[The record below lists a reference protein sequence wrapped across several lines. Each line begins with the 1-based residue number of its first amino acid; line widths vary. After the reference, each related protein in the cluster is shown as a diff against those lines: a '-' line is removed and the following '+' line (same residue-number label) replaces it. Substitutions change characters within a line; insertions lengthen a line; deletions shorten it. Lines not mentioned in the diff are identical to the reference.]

1 MSPDSLAIVPGYSLG
16 FFTLGSS
23 LQEVLSAIK
32 EDKTHYPTIELS
44 FSQTKPL
51 STPVAVGL
59 PQNGLRLRFDGSDQ
73 RLRLIEVVDPT
84 KTKITFK
91 GSELAKRQDEPAA
104 FKRIYQLFGASYP
117 GEYIQPDVGSRTG
130 TYILSWPGIAFNFPL
145 QHSAWSP
152 EKDHVSLLGSH
163 AAQPATHIAV
173 FEGNSW
179 PEARGSLFV
188 KTPTGPR
195 TAAIAS
201 QPRDFLPAELEWA
214 SVKDAGE
221 ISFVRRA
228 PALPFNLVLGQ
239 TTPQDLLT
247 ELGPPNAFHKREPQS
262 RPEQPVIN
270 RRGSNARSL
279 QNGFHS
285 TPPSSYGSTGTDTF
299 ETDFQDSADVD
310 DDPSEKASREVFWC
324 YFGHGLDILV
334 GPPSGDVSGNE
345 HVPVTP
351 VAASPH
357 LVVLRVVV
365 HGNVPGSYAF
375 NRHRRLRWALDLQGT
390 SSTLTSEHS
399 FDDIKPDLMQAF
411 HGARPESEFGRGKV
425 VNRSWGGGS
434 TESSFNLMNTE
445 DADMVASAE
454 GSEEWIRNTFLHNL
468 GGGLTFEVASNG
480 AITALT
486 VS

>member
-1 MSPDSLAIVPGYSLG
+1 MSSDPLAIVPGHSLG
-16 FFTLGSS
+16 DLTLGSS
-23 LQEVLSAIK
+23 LHEILSTIK
-32 EDKTHYPTIELS
+32 EDKTRYPTIDLS
-44 FSQTKPL
+44 FAQSKPL
-51 STPVAVGL
+51 SSPIVVGL

-84 KTKITFK
+84 KTRIAYK

-117 GEYIQPDVGSRTG
+117 GEYIKPAAASRTG

-145 QHSAWSP
+145 QHSAWAP
-152 EKDHVSLLGSH
+152 DKDHVSLLGSH
-163 AAQPATHIAV
+163 AAQPATQIAV

-195 TAAIAS
+195 TAAVAS
-201 QPRDFLPAELEWA
+201 QPRDLLPAELEWA
-214 SVKDAGE
+214 SVRDAGQ
-221 ISFVRRA
+221 ISFIRRP
-228 PALPFNLVLGQ
+228 PALPFDLVLGQ

-247 ELGPPNAFHKREPQS
+247 ELGPPNATHKREPHIQ
-262 RPEQPVIN
+262 PEQSVPN

-279 QNGFHS
+279 QNGFHHS

-310 DDPSEKASREVFWC
+310 EDPSEKASREVFWC

-334 GPPSGDVSGNE
+334 GPPSSEGPAEENG
-345 HVPVTP
+345 VPVTP
-351 VAASPH
+351 VASSPH
-357 LVVLRVVV
+357 LVVLKVVM

-375 NRHRRLRWALDLQGT
+375 NRHRRLRWALDLRGT

-399 FDDIKPDLMQAF
+399 FDEIKPDLMQAF
-411 HGARPESEFGRGKV
+411 QGARSDPEMGRYV
-425 VNRSWGGGS
+425 CS
-434 TESSFNLMNTE
+434 L
-445 DADMVASAE
+445 
-454 GSEEWIRNTFLHNL
+454 
-468 GGGLTFEVASNG
+468 
-480 AITALT
+480 
-486 VS
+486 

>member
-1 MSPDSLAIVPGYSLG
+1 MSSDPLAIVPGHSLG
-16 FFTLGSS
+16 FLTLGSS
-23 LQEVLSAIK
+23 LQEVLTTIK
-32 EDKTHYPTIELS
+32 EDKTRYPTIDLS

-51 STPVAVGL
+51 STPVIVGL

-84 KTKITFK
+84 KTKIAYK
-91 GSELAKRQDEPAA
+91 GSELNKKQDEPAS

-117 GEYIQPDVGSRTG
+117 GEYIQPPAGSRTG

-195 TAAIAS
+195 TAAVAS
-201 QPRDFLPAELEWA
+201 QPRDLLPAELECA
-214 SVKDAGE
+214 SVRDGA
-221 ISFVRRA
+221 IITFMRRT
-228 PALPFNLVLGQ
+228 PALPFDLVLGQ

-247 ELGPPNAFHKREPQS
+247 ELGPPDATHKRETQT
-262 RPEQPVIN
+262 RQEQPAPN

-279 QNGFHS
+279 QNGFHHA

-299 ETDFQDSADVD
+299 ETDFQDSADAD
-310 DDPSEKASREVFWC
+310 DDPSERASREVFWC

-334 GPPSGDVSGNE
+334 GPPSGDVPAGDDGL
-345 HVPVTP
+345 PVTP

-357 LVVLRVVV
+357 LVVLRAVM

-375 NRHRRLRWALDLQGT
+375 NRHRRLRWALDLRGT

-399 FDDIKPDLMQAF
+399 WDDMKADLMQAF
-411 HGARPESEFGRGKV
+411 HGARSESEVGRYVWTTFGRIG
-425 VNRSWGGGS
+425 
-434 TESSFNLMNTE
+434 
-445 DADMVASAE
+445 
-454 GSEEWIRNTFLHNL
+454 L
-468 GGGLTFEVASNG
+468 G
-480 AITALT
+480 
-486 VS
+486 